1 MQSRTWSSE
10 TKQCGFWIWITEHD
24 LRCNQILKSM
34 KTQANPE
41 WKGLACLWKEIC
53 ICCFIKKIPAK
64 PEFTSMY
71 KHPFSVLLSHW
82 QRDEPSMLKLIFPL
96 SQSSMQAGRL
106 WTHGQNQNHCGNYSS
121 CHHKIIWEPTE
132 LWHSIPHS
140 LLSYAGLLWR
150 QSSFLVLWENSK
162 CKSNPSCP
170 EHRALLSAKL
180 LLMRWATTGLCGDG
194 FMGGQMPKETFISVG
209 WKEQQKFP
217 KSREDQTGAKVL
229 IHCFSFLFCL
239 HF

>member
-1 MQSRTWSSE
+1 
-10 TKQCGFWIWITEHD
+10 
-24 LRCNQILKSM
+24 
-34 KTQANPE
+34 
-41 WKGLACLWKEIC
+41 
-53 ICCFIKKIPAK
+53 
-64 PEFTSMY
+64 
-71 KHPFSVLLSHW
+71 
-82 QRDEPSMLKLIFPL
+82 
-96 SQSSMQAGRL
+96 MQAGGL

-121 CHHKIIWEPTE
+121 CHHKIIWEPTD

-180 LLMRWATTGLCGDG
+180 LLMWACWATTGLCGDG

-209 WKEQQKFP
+209 WKEQQKCP

-229 IHCFSFLFCL
+229 IHCFSSFFLPPFLVELLEKRDLRKRTFSFLPTTNKRVCWIMKYL
-239 HF
+239 CIKWS

>member
-1 MQSRTWSSE
+1 MSCMPLE
-10 TKQCGFWIWITEHD
+10 GNMYLLLYKEDPC
-24 LRCNQILKSM
+24 
-34 KTQANPE
+34 KTRVHIHVQAP
-41 WKGLACLWKEIC
+41 
-53 ICCFIKKIPAK
+53 
-64 PEFTSMY
+64 
-71 KHPFSVLLSHW
+71 LLSSP
-82 QRDEPSMLKLIFPL
+82 EPLAK
-96 SQSSMQAGRL
+96 G
-106 WTHGQNQNHCGNYSS
+106 WTFHAQINISTLPVQHASRKAVDSWSKPWNYSS
-121 CHHKIIWEPTE
+121 CHHKIIWEPTD

-180 LLMRWATTGLCGDG
+180 LLMCWATTGLCGDG